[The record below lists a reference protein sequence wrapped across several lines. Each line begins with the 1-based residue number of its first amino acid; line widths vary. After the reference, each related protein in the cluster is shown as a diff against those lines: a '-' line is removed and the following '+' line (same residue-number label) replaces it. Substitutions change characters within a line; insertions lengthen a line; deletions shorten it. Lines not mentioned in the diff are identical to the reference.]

1 VRHGAAV
8 PPVPLVPDALRTEP
22 FRGSHA
28 VRSGLLTARRL
39 RGASWRRLLQDVYVH
54 RDVPLTHELRARA
67 AAVLLPDAVVTGR
80 SAAVLWGVDLAGP
93 HDDVEVTT
101 APDTHQVRVEGL
113 VVRRA
118 ALDRAHV
125 RRRCDVPVSSPEAT
139 AVRLAAALPR
149 DDAVAAVDQLI
160 ATGVVDLEPV
170 RALAAGTSGR
180 GSARAREVAA
190 LADGRAESPQETRV
204 RLLVGRSD
212 LPMPVAQY
220 RVFDERGFVAR
231 VDFAWPDRRVA
242 VEYDGLW
249 HAEAGQFAR
258 DRQRLNRLQDAGWRV
273 VFVTAADLRD
283 PDRLVARI
291 RTALAA
297 SAR

>member
-1 VRHGAAV
+1 
-8 PPVPLVPDALRTEP
+8 
-22 FRGSHA
+22 
-28 VRSGLLTARRL
+28 
-39 RGASWRRLLQDVYVH
+39 
-54 RDVPLTHELRARA
+54 
-67 AAVLLPDAVVTGR
+67 
-80 SAAVLWGVDLAGP
+80 
-93 HDDVEVTT
+93 
-101 APDTHQVRVEGL
+101 
-113 VVRRA
+113 
-118 ALDRAHV
+118 
-125 RRRCDVPVSSPEAT
+125 
-139 AVRLAAALPR
+139 
-149 DDAVAAVDQLI
+149 
-160 ATGVVDLEPV
+160 
-170 RALAAGTSGR
+170 
-180 GSARAREVAA
+180 VAA

-212 LPMPVAQY
+212 LPVPVAQY

-258 DRQRLNRLQDAGWRV
+258 DRQRLNRLQEAGWRV

-291 RTALAA
+291 RAALAA